1 MAIRTSGDHG
11 LAQVRSMTCKII
23 SAGAIDWCETHDK
36 PLTRE
41 LDDGTRVCKLY
52 KKDPLAYVPPQFHR
66 LFREGSQ

>member
-1 MAIRTSGDHG
+1 
-11 LAQVRSMTCKII
+11 MTCKII